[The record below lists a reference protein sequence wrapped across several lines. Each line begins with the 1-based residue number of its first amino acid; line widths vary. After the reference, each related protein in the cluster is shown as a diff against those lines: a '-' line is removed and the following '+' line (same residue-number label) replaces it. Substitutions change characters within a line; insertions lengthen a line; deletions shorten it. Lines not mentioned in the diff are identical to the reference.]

1 MSISNL
7 FPSSVVTVEGSPE
20 DFQEPAHPEELNC
33 VEKAVDKRK
42 REFVAGRN
50 CARRALREL
59 SIADVAILAGDGR
72 EPIWPDGIVGS
83 ISHTQGYCGAAVARA
98 EQVRGLGLDVEHIRD
113 THEKLWPEIVSETE
127 LASLERDM
135 PGDRARVVALA
146 FSCKEAFYKC
156 QYPLTRQWVGLLD
169 ADVCLNAGAGTFR
182 IVPRIAVDG
191 MCRQGTS
198 INGRYVFQGDYVM
211 TGIELGRS

>member
-1 MSISNL
+1 MA
-7 FPSSVVTVEGSPE
+7 TVEGRAE
-20 DFQEPAHPEELNC
+20 DFQEPARPEELIC

-42 REFVAGRN
+42 KEFVAGRN

-59 SIADVAILAGDGR
+59 SMADVAILTGDGR

-169 ADVCLNAGAGTFR
+169 ADVCLDAGAGTFR
-182 IVPRIAVDG
+182 IMPRIDVAG